1 MKESRDMP
9 GIDKK
14 HEAGAKTAP
23 ASFFPVKPALPE
35 DPEALRR
42 FFPSLPLEEQR
53 RAILGVHGKQRLDM
67 IFLSET
73 PGLLVE
79 SLAEFDLLLTIR
91 AVGDRDALDLI
102 ALASAEQVQYFLDL
116 DLWKKDGL
124 DPDRILHW
132 VELLL
137 DCGTEK
143 VAQFVR
149 SADLDQIVLILKQF
163 LNVSTATAEEPLEE
177 AKLFSLFTLDQFYY
191 ISFNKEGARAL
202 FEPFLKILHDAHPE
216 RYRRVIEGLM
226 TEVGP
231 ELEEHVLRFR
241 NSRLNDYGFPDFEEA
256 LEIYRFINPDTLAPP
271 DFSGR
276 PEARSERKLPVFY
289 VAERKEGALLS
300 SLLAR
305 IEDPAEA
312 ERLTFEITS
321 LCNKAVVAEAVP
333 TFDPKELERVTRKV
347 YRTLN
352 LALESLSRGE
362 EGRAFDLLAKIPV
375 QKLFQAGA
383 SMTVRL
389 RRRTEALLNGPWFEG
404 DRENLRLL
412 DLPHLETFEGLLR
425 RRPALCRQGACDDFG
440 SVADLRT
447 AESFLDEIGAATAFL
462 QSSLRVAPGRLRG
475 IDLVGCQPEEWQD
488 LTLST
493 LFLTGLAN
501 RALGR
506 GFEFAPVEKSRLN
519 DLLSFFFRR
528 TEGGKGVIRMEIKEE
543 TDQWL
548 SSAEEDETRRQHL
561 RAFRD
566 FCLDLFEMEYG
577 KVPPEGEIDPRFVK
591 GLLVR
596 L

>member
-1 MKESRDMP
+1 MP
-9 GIDKK
+9 GIDEKR
-14 HEAGAKTAP
+14 EAGTEAVP

-42 FFPSLPLEEQR
+42 FFPSLSLEEQR
-53 RAILGVHGKQRLDM
+53 RAVLGVHGKQRLDM

-73 PGLLVE
+73 PGPLVE
-79 SLAEFDLLLTIR
+79 SLAELDLFLTIR

-102 ALASAEQVQYFLDL
+102 ALASADQIQYFLDL

-132 VELLL
+132 MELLL

-163 LNVSTATAEEPLEE
+163 LNVSMATAEEPLEE

-191 ISFNKEGARAL
+191 ISFNREGARAL

-241 NSRLNDYGFPDFEEA
+241 GSRLNDYGFPDFKEA
-256 LEIYRFINPDTLAPP
+256 LEIYRFVNPDTLASLESP
-271 DFSGR
+271 GR
-276 PEARSERKLPVFY
+276 PEARSERTLPVFY
-289 VAERKEGALLS
+289 VAEKKEEAFLS
-300 SLLAR
+300 SLLSR
-305 IEDPAEA
+305 IEDPAEV

-321 LCNKAVVAEAVP
+321 LCNKAVVAEPVTA
-333 TFDPKELERVTRKV
+333 FDAKELERVTRKV

-352 LALESLSRGE
+352 LALESLSRKE
-362 EGRAFDLLAKIPV
+362 EGRAFDLLARIPV
-375 QKLFQAGA
+375 QKLFQAGT
-383 SMTVRL
+383 SLTVRL
-389 RRRTEALLNGPWFEG
+389 RRRAEALLNGPWFEG
-404 DRENLRLL
+404 DRENLHLL
-412 DLPHLETFEGLLR
+412 DLPSLETIEGLLR
-425 RRPALCRQGACDDFG
+425 RRPVLCRQGACDDFG
-440 SVADLRT
+440 SASDLRT
-447 AESFLDEIGAATAFL
+447 AGSFLEEIEAVTAFL
-462 QSSLRVAPGRLRG
+462 QAALRVTPARLRG
-475 IDLVGCQPEEWQD
+475 IDLVGCQPEEWLD

-528 TEGGKGVIRMEIKEE
+528 TEGGKAMIRMEIREE

-548 SSAEEDETRRQHL
+548 SGAEEDETRRQHL

-577 KVPPEGEIDPRFVK
+577 KFPPEEEIDPRFVK